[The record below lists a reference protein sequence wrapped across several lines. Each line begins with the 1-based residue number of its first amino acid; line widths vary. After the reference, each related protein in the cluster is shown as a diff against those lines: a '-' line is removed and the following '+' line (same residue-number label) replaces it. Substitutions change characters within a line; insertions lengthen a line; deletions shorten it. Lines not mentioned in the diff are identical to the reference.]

1 MALEQYKAKRD
12 FTRTPE
18 PAGEAAEGTG
28 ARLAYVIQKH
38 AARRLHYD
46 FRLELDGVLK
56 SWAVPQGPSMDPG
69 DKRLAVHVEDHPLAY
84 GGFEGIIPK
93 GQYGGGTVMLWDR
106 GWWEPVEDPAK
117 GYAKGKLKFRLHG
130 ERLGGGFTLVRM
142 RGEGGKNWLL
152 IKERDDTAG
161 SDIGE
166 ELSVASGRSMDE
178 IAAAPERVWRSDRAD
193 APVLDPGALAGAVAA
208 AMPARLSPMLASLA
222 EGAPAGDD
230 WIHEVKLDGYRLL
243 ARVEAGACTLFTRNG
258 HDWTRKF
265 PAIATACAGLP
276 CQQAW
281 LDGEVVALD
290 RHGISRFHDLQSAL
304 SEGRDAGLV
313 YHLFDL
319 VYLDGFDLARVE
331 LAERKRVLKALLGAA
346 ALPLRYTDHLDGQ
359 GEAFRRQVCAFA
371 LEGIISKRRTQS
383 YKPGRAKDWLKVK
396 CTSRQEFVV
405 AGWVPQQGRRTG
417 VGAMLIGIYDQ
428 AGAFVP
434 CGRVGT
440 GFGERE
446 AAKLEQMLSKLV
458 RPDPP
463 FPSKDKGVT
472 WVEPH
477 LVIEVEFT
485 EWTPDGQLRHPS
497 YQGVRQDKEARDVV
511 REGLSATEGGAE
523 GAAGDRLARF
533 HLTSPDKVLYP
544 DQGLTKRALAE
555 YYLEV
560 AEWILPHIAGRA
572 LTLVRCPEGAAKSC
586 FYQRHPH
593 PGMPRAIRRFP
604 DDDEALVG
612 VDDVEG
618 LIGLVQMGALEI
630 HTWGSTTRDIERPDT
645 LVFDLDPD
653 EDLAWPKV
661 IAGAGEIRQRLNAL
675 GLASFVKT
683 TGGKGL
689 HVVVPLTPK
698 AEWPEVKAFCK
709 ALAEAAANDS
719 PDAYTATMTKTRRK
733 GRIFID
739 YLRNQRAATFV
750 APYSTRSRPGAPV
763 AVPIT
768 WAELEGGIRSGH
780 FTVETLHRRLASLP
794 ADPWKDLREAAREL
808 PANWEGLI

>member
-1 MALEQYKAKRD
+1 
-12 FTRTPE
+12 
-18 PAGEAAEGTG
+18 
-28 ARLAYVIQKH
+28 VIQKH

-106 GWWEPVEDPAK
+106 GWWQPIEDPVA

-130 ERLGGGFTLVRM
+130 ERLQGGFTLVRM

-152 IKERDDTAG
+152 IKERDESAG
-161 SDIGE
+161 QQTGE
-166 ELSVASGRSMDE
+166 ERSVASGRSMDE
-178 IAAAPERVWRSDRAD
+178 IAAAPERVWHSNRAD
-193 APVLDPGALAGAVAA
+193 APRLDPGALAGAVAA
-208 AMPARLSPMLASLA
+208 AMPLRLSPMLASLA
-222 EGAPAGDD
+222 KDAPGGDD
-230 WIHEVKLDGYRLL
+230 WIHEIKFDGYRLL
-243 ARVEAGACTLFTRNG
+243 ARVEAGGCTLFTRNG
-258 HDWTRKF
+258 HDWTAKF
-265 PAIATACAGLP
+265 PAIAAACAALP
-276 CQQAW
+276 CDQAW

-290 RHGISRFHDLQSAL
+290 HHGISRFHDLQSAL

-319 VYLDGFDLARVE
+319 VHLDGFDLFRVGLE
-331 LAERKRVLKALLGAA
+331 ERKGALKDLLGGAA
-346 ALPLRYTDHLDGQ
+346 PPLRYTDHLDGR
-359 GEAFRRQVCAFA
+359 GEAFRRQACAFA
-371 LEGIISKRRTQS
+371 LEGIISKRRGQP
-383 YKPGRAKDWLKVK
+383 YRPGRAKTWLKVK

-405 AGWVPQQGRRTG
+405 AGWVPPQGRRTG
-417 VGAMLIGIYDQ
+417 VGAMLIGIYGR
-428 AGAFVP
+428 AGAFTS

-446 AAKLEQMLSKLV
+446 AARLEQRLSALV

-463 FPSKDKGVT
+463 FPSREKGVT
-472 WVEPH
+472 WVEPR
-477 LVIEVEFT
+477 LVIEVEFS

-497 YQGVRQDKEARDVV
+497 YQGIREDKEARDVV
-511 REGLSATEGGAE
+511 REGVSEEEGRVE
-523 GAAGDRLARF
+523 GAGGDRLARF

-555 YYLEV
+555 YYLD
-560 AEWILPHIAGRA
+560 AAPWILPHIAGRA
-572 LTLVRCPEGAAKSC
+572 LVLVRCPEGATKSC

-593 PGMPRAIRRFP
+593 PGMPKAIRRFP
-604 DDDEALVG
+604 DDDETLLG

-618 LIGLVQMGALEI
+618 LVGLVQMGALEI
-630 HTWGSTTRDIERPDT
+630 HSWGSATRDIERPDI

-653 EDLAWPKV
+653 EGLPWPKV
-661 IAGAGEIRQRLNAL
+661 TAGASEIRDRLGAL

-683 TGGKGL
+683 TGGKGV
-689 HVVVPLTPK
+689 HVVVPLKPK
-698 AEWPEVKAFCK
+698 AEWPEAKAFCK
-709 ALAEAAANDS
+709 ALAEAVAGDS
-719 PDAYTATMTKTRRK
+719 PDSYTATITKARRK

-739 YLRNQRAATFV
+739 YLRNQRGATFV

-768 WAELEGGIRSGH
+768 WAELEGGIQSGH
-780 FTVETLHRRLASLP
+780 FTVETLFRRLSSLP